1 MSEGRLEDP
10 EIFPEDSVSQV
21 DANDDSFYDSFDDMT
36 DRSVVYAQTD
46 LTAGG
51 DDHETFWKRLVKAG
65 LEPTTWVDSRH
76 DSVIALIRSPKH
88 LPKGLEQMLIRR
100 LMRLMIL
107 STKLRRDPEASKA
120 FLESSMNQIIEVCS
134 LTSNT
139 HTSPQT

>member
-10 EIFPEDSVSQV
+10 EIFPEDSASQV

-51 DDHETFWKRLVKAG
+51 DDHETFRKRLVKAG
-65 LEPTTWVDSRH
+65 LEPIPWVDSRH

-88 LPKGLEQMLIRR
+88 LSKGLEQMLIRR

-107 STKLRRDPEASKA
+107 SQKLRRDPEASEA
-120 FLESSMNQIIEVCS
+120 FLESSMNQINEVCS
-134 LTSNT
+134 SISSTS
-139 HTSPQT
+139 TSPQV

>member
-10 EIFPEDSVSQV
+10 EIFPEDSASQV

-51 DDHETFWKRLVKAG
+51 DDYTTFRKRLLKAG
-65 LEPTTWVDSRH
+65 VEEAPAVAPSHDYILEP
-76 DSVIALIRSPKH
+76 IQSPKR
-88 LPKGLEQMLIRR
+88 LPRVQEDLLTKEIKK
-100 LMRLMIL
+100 L
-107 STKLRRDPEASKA
+107 STKLLRDRAASEAY
-120 FLESSMNQIIEVCS
+120 LESNMNQIIEVCS

-139 HTSPQT
+139 STSPQT